1 MKTKWF
7 ERVIYLRED
16 ILKFFYDDTEE
27 IKLNNKDQKKDL
39 EKRKVVINAAS
50 ELYNKLPNIYEI
62 HYDKFSIAQKKG

>member
-50 ELYNKLPNIYEI
+50 ELYNKLPNI
-62 HYDKFSIAQKKG
+62 